1 MDKVEINGESFT
13 VALTLCKNRNA
24 SARLRDGEI
33 ALRIPSRWPAHV
45 RDRICKNLLKRAIKS
60 IESGKW
66 DPEHGKSI
74 RFFDGQAISV
84 MGKRYTIRLSC
95 SSRSRATVQD
105 GELHIAVPEGPG
117 RDGRIASIVR
127 REMAKAMGPDLEKRV
142 SDFNQTHFGGRVSR
156 IVLKDTKTR
165 WGSCSPGG
173 SICLNFRLLFMPSE
187 ILDYVIVH
195 ELAHTRYRGHGPR
208 FWDLVG
214 KVIPDHKEK
223 RRWLRE
229 NGWRYPKCEKGDDGP
244 SQSLLIDCIHEP
256 DETY

>member
-1 MDKVEINGESFT
+1 VDKVEINGECFT
-13 VALTLCKNRNA
+13 VTLTLCKNRNA

-33 ALRIPSRWPAHV
+33 ALSIPSRWPIHI
-45 RDRICKNLLKRAIKS
+45 RDRIGKSLLKRAIKS

-66 DPEHGKSI
+66 NPEHGKSI
-74 RFFDGQAISV
+74 RFLDGQTISV
-84 MGKRYTIRLSC
+84 MGKPYTIRVSC
-95 SSRSRATVQD
+95 SSRSRVTVRD
-105 GELHIAVPEGPG
+105 GEVRIAVPEGPE

-223 RRWLRE
+223 RKWLRE
-229 NGWRYPKCEKGDDGP
+229 NGWRYPETPKADEERYP
-244 SQSLLIDCIHEP
+244 AILAQCIHEP
-256 DETY
+256 DESY